1 MTLTDEFG
9 NALAQGL
16 PYARGS
22 IVQSTAD
29 DLRKL
34 KAAWALIRDRIEAGG
49 SQSIFILNGL
59 ERGMTFTP
67 AAAFELLDDEIAP
80 ALYAERLVDLGL
92 QHLGGDPRLHDVM
105 MTNRLTAALFCVGDV
120 MVKPG
125 DTVVGVSP
133 RYSHPAV
140 VRAVR
145 HGGGRFHDCRGL
157 EDFAT
162 TMARLPKVDTVFLTR
177 MSVSYEIF
185 MEDDLRSIARIAA
198 DHGALLV
205 VDDAGGARAG
215 PAIFDQPHM
224 LQLGADVVCTG
235 LDKYGVIGPRLG
247 LAAGKK
253 HIIDA
258 MRARAFEIGCEA
270 RPMLYPAAV
279 QSLEQYRPERV
290 KAMVST
296 TMDVKHALVLKFGEK
311 RVWATPVVAQLRG
324 EDILRMAM
332 KRAGLRSPPC
342 VPYEATAGL
351 AMLLLRDHGVLTVHF
366 AGMPPGTSSL
376 MFKFMAPETLARF
389 GGATRLAE
397 AVDSSVASLADVLR
411 EQGALGQ
418 LLLGAAIP
426 VEANTRAGGVP
437 A

>member
-9 NALAQGL
+9 NALALGL

-22 IVQSTAD
+22 IVRSTAD

-34 KAAWALIRDRIEAGG
+34 KAAWALIRERIGAGG
-49 SQSIFILNGL
+49 PQAIFILNGL
-59 ERGMTFTP
+59 ERGMTFIP
-67 AAAFELLDDEIAP
+67 AATIGLLDDEIAP
-80 ALYAERLVDLGL
+80 ALTADRLVELGL

-105 MTNRLTAALFCVGDV
+105 VTNRLTAALFCLGDV
-120 MVKPG
+120 VVKPG
-125 DTVVGVSP
+125 ACVVGVSP

-140 VRAVR
+140 VRAVQ
-145 HGGGRFHDCRGL
+145 HGGGSLHDCRGVQ
-157 EDFAT
+157 DFAA
-162 TMARLPKVDTVFLTR
+162 TMARLPRVDVVFLTR
-177 MSVSYEIF
+177 MSVSYEIL
-185 MEDDLRSIARIAA
+185 MEDELRSVASIAA
-198 DHGALLV
+198 ERGALLV

-215 PAIFDQPHM
+215 PAVLRQSHM

-279 QSLEQYRPERV
+279 ESLEQYRPDRV
-290 KAMVST
+290 RTLVSA
-296 TMDVKHALVLKFGEK
+296 TMDVKEALVRRLGEN

-324 EDILRMAM
+324 EDILTMVM
-332 KRAGLRSPPC
+332 ERAGLRSPPC
-342 VPYEATAGL
+342 VPYEATAAL
-351 AMLLLRDHGVLTVHF
+351 AMLLLRDYGVLTVHF
-366 AGMPPGTSSL
+366 AGMPPGTSAL
-376 MFKFMAPETLARF
+376 MFKFIPPETLARF
-389 GGATRLAE
+389 GGAGRLAE
-397 AVDSSVASLADVLR
+397 AIDRSMTVLADTFR
-411 EQGALGQ
+411 EQGALGR
-418 LLLGAAIP
+418 LLLRESMPID
-426 VEANTRAGGVP
+426 AGLPASGVP

>member
-1 MTLTDEFG
+1 MTSTDEFG
-9 NALAQGL
+9 NAIAQGL
-16 PYARGS
+16 PYARGT
-22 IVQSTAD
+22 VVRSTAD

-34 KAAWALIRDRIEAGG
+34 KAAWAVIRERIGAGG
-49 SQSIFILNGL
+49 PQAIFILNGL
-59 ERGMTFTP
+59 ERGMAFIP
-67 AAAFELLDDEIAP
+67 AAAVELLDDEIAP
-80 ALYAERLVDLGL
+80 ALYAERLVDLVL

-120 MVKPG
+120 VVRPG
-125 DTVVGVSP
+125 ACVVGVSP

-145 HGGGRFHDCRGL
+145 HGGGSVHDCRGVG
-157 EDFAT
+157 DFAA
-162 TMARLPKVDTVFLTR
+162 TMARLPKVDVVILTR
-177 MSVSYEIF
+177 MSVSYEIL
-185 MEDDLRSIARIAA
+185 MEDELRSIASIAA
-198 DHGALLV
+198 NRGALLV

-215 PAIFDQPHM
+215 PAVFGQSHM

-247 LAAGKK
+247 LAAGKS

-279 QSLEQYRPERV
+279 HSLEQYRPERV
-290 KAMVST
+290 RTMVAT
-296 TMDVKHALVLKFGEK
+296 TMDVKDALVRKFGEK

-332 KRAGLRSPPC
+332 ERAELKRPPC
-342 VPYEATAGL
+342 VPYEATAAL
-351 AMLLLRDHGVLTVHF
+351 AMLLLRDYGVLTVHF

-376 MFKFMAPETLARF
+376 MFKFIAPETLARF
-389 GGATRLAE
+389 GGAERLAE
-397 AVDSSVASLADVLR
+397 AVDGSLASLADVLR
-411 EQGALGQ
+411 EQGALGR
-418 LLLGAAIP
+418 LLLGAAMP
-426 VEANTRAGGVP
+426 TAADVLASRVP